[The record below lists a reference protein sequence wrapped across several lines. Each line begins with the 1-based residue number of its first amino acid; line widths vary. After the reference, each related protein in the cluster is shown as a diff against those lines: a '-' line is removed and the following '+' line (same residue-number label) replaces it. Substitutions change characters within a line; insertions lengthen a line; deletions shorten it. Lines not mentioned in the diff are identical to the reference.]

1 MQSLLEKFRLHVS
14 SERRRRREKKLPYR
28 FRFALFHFIF
38 STSELCH
45 IFLLNLTPVNLFF
58 LHFTYPSDF
67 LSFYFGALQAWA
79 RRFICVGRLRA
90 EIRYRNKSKFYVVKL
105 IKCPSKLT
113 DIQNQEYFMVF
124 FKHWP
129 ALWTEFCFWWSICP
143 ISSGQLTLYRP
154 VIPKVLGIAMEPKS
168 TTVG

>member
-1 MQSLLEKFRLHVS
+1 MQSLLDKFRLHVS

-45 IFLLNLTPVNLFF
+45 IFLLNLTLSESFFF

-67 LSFYFGALQAWA
+67 ASFYFGALQAWV

-90 EIRYRNKSKFYVVKL
+90 EIRYRKVIFKRYKSKQILYCKINKVSFQIDRY
-105 IKCPSKLT
+105 SK
-113 DIQNQEYFMVF
+113 
-124 FKHWP
+124 P
-129 ALWTEFCFWWSICP
+129 G
-143 ISSGQLTLYRP
+143 ISH
-154 VIPKVLGIAMEPKS
+154 GIL
-168 TTVG
+168 

>member
-28 FRFALFHFIF
+28 FRFAYVSFYFFHFRTLSYFLIKF
-38 STSELCH
+38 DTSES
-45 IFLLNLTPVNLFF
+45 FFF

-67 LSFYFGALQAWA
+67 LSFYFGALQAWV

-90 EIRYRNKSKFYVVKL
+90 EIRYRNKSKFYIVKL

-154 VIPKVLGIAMEPKS
+154 VIPKVLGIA
-168 TTVG
+168 